1 MKRFRLLPVNSPS
14 IELNIGGYIQTTTK
28 IKSVKK
34 NPNFDN
40 PIVFFDV
47 VRYFLNLG
55 RRKVICC
62 SKYDMKLTS
71 C

>member
-14 IELNIGGYIQTTTK
+14 IELNIGGYIQKTAK

-47 VRYFLNLG
+47 VRFLNLVTD
-55 RRKVICC
+55 KI
-62 SKYDMKLTS
+62 L
-71 C
+71 